1 MSLKTSSRFYFFSFV
16 SSVIFASDA
25 DLKYFQMLQD
35 SKRQNDLFESQW
47 REKIDFSNPDE
58 TIVLS
63 SGLKTTALIMAAQ
76 RQDVF
81 LVRKLL
87 NAKANP
93 NLSNDSFS
101 PLSHAVMYRDNQAVS
116 EIVQLLLD
124 ANADP
129 SLRDFGGLT
138 PLHYACCKATSYPKT
153 VRKLLEA
160 GSDWLLFAAGCG
172 TPFDIIFS
180 KDGRQFQEKLDL
192 FQKIQMFISNDR
204 YKKLQKSKS
213 GRAVINAFWEYVDG
227 SSTSLSEMVDQN
239 QRIARRY
246 FTPEAIQKLSISS
259 ELVGLIPKDRAS
271 FAAQVME
278 ERENSSPR

>member
-1 MSLKTSSRFYFFSFV
+1 MFIKTSSLFYFFSFV
-16 SSVIFASDA
+16 SSGAFASDA

-47 REKIDFSNPDE
+47 REKIDFSKPDE
-58 TIVLS
+58 TILS
-63 SGLKTTALIMAAQ
+63 LSGMKTTALIMAVQ
-76 RQDVF
+76 RQDVC
-81 LVRKLL
+81 LVHQLL
-87 NAKANP
+87 VAKANP
-93 NLSNDSFS
+93 NLSHHSVS
-101 PLSHAVMYRDNQAVS
+101 PLSHALMYRDNDAVS

-124 ANADP
+124 AKADP
-129 SLRDFGGLT
+129 CVKDCSGLT

-160 GSDWLLFAAGCG
+160 GSDCLLFATGCG
-172 TPFDIIFS
+172 TPFDIVFS
-180 KDGRQFQEKLDL
+180 KGNKQFQEKLDL